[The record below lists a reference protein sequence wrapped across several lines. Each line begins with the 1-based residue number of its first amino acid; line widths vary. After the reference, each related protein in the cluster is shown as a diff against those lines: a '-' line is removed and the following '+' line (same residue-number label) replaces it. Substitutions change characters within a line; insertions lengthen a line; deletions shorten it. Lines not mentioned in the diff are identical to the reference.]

1 LAGPVVSDE
10 TDKADNATTHV
21 PVGKGQRRALG
32 RSGISVSP
40 IGFGAWAIGGPAY
53 RDGNP
58 IGWGEVDDN
67 ESVAAIHAALEA
79 GITFFDTANIY
90 GAGHSERV
98 IGGALAGRRDQ
109 VVIATKFGNLFDEA
123 TRQATDRDAS
133 AGSVR
138 AQCDASLD
146 RLGTDFI
153 DLYQLHLG
161 DYDLDKAEDVVA
173 TLEGL
178 VDIGKIRSFGWST
191 DDPARIAVFARSSH
205 CAAAQVHFN
214 VIDDNAAVVDVIEEH
229 HLAGV
234 NRGPLGMGTLTGKFS
249 RQTTF
254 GADDVRRNFDF
265 ESGKEATSLDA
276 LERIRGTLTSGGRS
290 LAQGSLSWLLARS
303 EAFVPIPGT
312 RTVAQAKENAGAIAH
327 GPLGAAEMVEIE
339 ASLRE
344 LGLR

>member
-1 LAGPVVSDE
+1 MSAEDA
-10 TDKADNATTHV
+10 K
-21 PVGKGQRRALG
+21 VGTQLPGEQGQRRALG

-40 IGFGAWAIGGPAY
+40 VGFGAWAIGGPAY

-58 IGWGEVDDN
+58 IGWGEVDDD
-67 ESVAAIHAALEA
+67 ESVAAIHAALDA

-98 IGGALAGRRDQ
+98 VGRALAGRRDD

-133 AGSVR
+133 AESIR

-161 DYDLDKAEDVVA
+161 DYDLGKAEDVAA
-173 TLEGL
+173 TLEEL
-178 VDIGKIRSFGWST
+178 VDVGKIRSFGWST
-191 DDPARIAVFARSSH
+191 DDPARIAVFARSPH
-205 CAAAQVHFN
+205 CVAAQVHFN
-214 VIDDNAAVVDVIEEH
+214 VIDDDAAVVEVIEEH

-234 NRGPLGMGTLTGKFS
+234 NRGPLAMGILTGKFNH
-249 RQTTF
+249 QTTF
-254 GADDVRRNFDF
+254 GADDVRRRFDF
-265 ESGKEATSLDA
+265 EDGKERRSLDA
-276 LERIRGTLTSGGRS
+276 LERIRGSLASGGRS

-312 RTVAQAKENAGAIAH
+312 RTVAQAKENAGAITY
-327 GPLGAAEMVEIE
+327 GPLGAAEMAEIE
-339 ASLRE
+339 TALGE

>member
-1 LAGPVVSDE
+1 MNNE
-10 TDKADNATTHV
+10 TRQATKQGTS
-21 PVGKGQRRALG
+21 RTLG

-40 IGFGAWAIGGPAY
+40 VGFGAWAIGGPAF

-58 IGWGEVDDN
+58 IGWGAVDDD
-67 ESVAAIHAALEA
+67 ESVAAIHAALDA

-98 IGGALAGRRDQ
+98 IGRALAGRRGD

-123 TRQATDRDAS
+123 TRQATARDAS
-133 AGSVR
+133 ADSIR
-138 AQCDASLD
+138 AQCDSSLG
-146 RLGTDFI
+146 RLGVDVI

-178 VDIGKIRSFGWST
+178 VDVGKIRAFGWST
-191 DDPARIAVFARSSH
+191 DDPARIALFARSPH

-214 VIDDNAAVVDVIEEH
+214 VIDDRPAIVDVIEEL

-234 NRGPLGMGTLTGKFS
+234 NRGPLAMGALTGKFN

-254 GADDVRRNFDF
+254 EADDVRRHFDF
-265 ESGKEATSLDA
+265 ENGKEARNLEA
-276 LERIRGTLTSGGRS
+276 LARIGDVLRSDGRS

-303 EAFVPIPGT
+303 PAFVPIPGI
-312 RTVAQAKENAGAIAH
+312 RTVAQAEENAGAIAH
-327 GPLGAAEMVEIE
+327 GPLGGAQMDEIE
-339 ASLRE
+339 TLLAE